1 MKNINLI
8 EELVTDRCKFRLTEN
23 TDIDDVYEI
32 LSNPK
37 VICNLNM
44 DIHEKIDDTKVLLE
58 NYNEEFKNGTKLP
71 LAIINKKSNEFIG
84 VFLIKLDLYNKD
96 SFEATVYLKEK
107 FWGLGIYS
115 EILPTMIRFAFEV
128 VDTENFRGYV
138 MDKNISSSKGF
149 EKNGFILEKVFE
161 VPKIEGKIRSYLMTR
176 NMYEKQEIK

>member
-8 EELVTDRCKFRLTEN
+8 EKVVTYRCKFRLTDN
-23 TDIDDVYEI
+23 NDIDDVYEI
-32 LSNPK
+32 LSSPN

-44 DIHEKIDDTKVLLE
+44 DIHKKREDTKKLLE
-58 NYNEEFKNGTKLP
+58 NYNTEFKKGTKLP
-71 LAIINKKSNEFIG
+71 LAIIDKKENEFIG
-84 VFLIKLDLYNKD
+84 VFLIKLDLYNED

-115 EILPTMIRFAFEV
+115 EILPAMIRFAFEV

-149 EKNGFILEKVFE
+149 ERNGFMLEKVFE

-176 NMYEKQEIK
+176 NMYKKQEIK